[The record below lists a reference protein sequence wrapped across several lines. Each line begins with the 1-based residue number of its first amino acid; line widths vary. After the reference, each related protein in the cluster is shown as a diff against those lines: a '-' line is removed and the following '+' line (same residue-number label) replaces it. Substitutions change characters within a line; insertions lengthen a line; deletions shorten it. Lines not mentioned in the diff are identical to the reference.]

1 MSDPGIFGTG
11 LKNELKNPM
20 LKLLI
25 FHNNI
30 GESKKKFNKKNTTV
44 KYKNFSND
52 TFLKI

>member
-11 LKNELKNPM
+11 LKNELKNESM

-30 GESKKKFNKKNTTV
+30 GESKKKNLIRKIPQLNV
-44 KYKNFSND
+44 K
-52 TFLKI
+52 TFQMILF